1 MKSSLVKRPFS
12 DASAPLVPARA
23 LLEEEQACEGGERA
37 REDVGALCCSAPG
50 AAHTQRETSSSA
62 LTSSLL
68 SLDDMAVSR
77 AGEERKKA
85 SVAGKTD
92 GFALGALP

>member
-1 MKSSLVKRPFS
+1 M
-12 DASAPLVPARA
+12 
-23 LLEEEQACEGGERA
+23 RA
-37 REDVGALCCSAPG
+37 RVAAARLLARVRKRAVRPVVHVAPG